1 MTKRAIIGKLRY
13 DPNTIAF
20 TVVPSL
26 YDKRLGLAFYG
37 GHPYDASRSSRYFLA
52 SMSVKEPKL
61 VVEGFDAV
69 PDLVRFEYA
78 MRNIQKLASWR
89 AITYPLPR
97 IDLKDDCTTYLE
109 KNLANIILQIAKEG
123 RGAHNDLLECVRSN
137 YGNR

>member
-1 MTKRAIIGKLRY
+1 MPKRSVLGDVRY
-13 DPNTIAF
+13 SPNTIGFA
-20 TVVPSL
+20 VVPSL
-26 YDKRLGLAFYG
+26 HDKQLGIALYG
-37 GHPYDASRSSRYFLA
+37 GHPYDKHKSSRYFVA
-52 SMSVKEPKL
+52 TMSLKEIKL
-61 VVEGFDAV
+61 VIEGFDAV
-69 PDLVRFEYA
+69 PDLVRFEKA
-78 MRNIQKLASWR
+78 MRTIEKLTKWR